1 MAVKI
6 SPSILAADFANLAYE
21 VRRVED
27 AGADLLH
34 IDVMDGH
41 FVPNLSI
48 GPMIVESI
56 RSKSRLAFDVHLM
69 VEDPDFFV
77 PSFAHAGAD
86 ILTVHAETRH
96 RLYSTI
102 AQIKRLNK
110 KVGIT
115 LNPLTPL
122 SAAQYIL
129 EDVDMILLMT
139 VDPGFG
145 GQPLIPG
152 VIPKIRETREFIKE
166 RHLDIDL
173 AVDGGINMQTAPDV
187 VKAGA
192 NVLVMGSAIFREKD
206 PSKLKGTISALKRLG
221 Q

>member
-6 SPSILAADFANLAYE
+6 SPSILAADFGRLE
-21 VRRVED
+21 DDVRRVEE

-34 IDVMDGH
+34 VDVMDGH

-56 RSKSRLAFDVHLM
+56 RGKSKLIFDVHLM
-69 VEDPDFFV
+69 VEEPDFFV
-77 PSFAHAGAD
+77 PAFAHAGAD

-96 RLYSTI
+96 RLYSTV

-122 SAAQYIL
+122 SAAQYII

-145 GQPLIPG
+145 GQPLIPN
-152 VIPKIRETREFIKE
+152 VIPKIQEARKLIEE
-166 RHLDIDL
+166 RHLKIDL
-173 AVDGGINMQTAPDV
+173 AVDGGVNMQTAPKI

-192 NVLVMGSAIFREKD
+192 NVLVMGSALFKEKD
-206 PSKLKGTISALKRLG
+206 PDKLKEAIAALKKLA
-221 Q
+221 

>member
-6 SPSILAADFANLAYE
+6 SPSILAADFGRLGDD
-21 VRRVED
+21 VKRVEE

-34 IDVMDGH
+34 VDVMDGH
-41 FVPNLSI
+41 FVPNLSV

-56 RSKSRLAFDVHLM
+56 RTKSKLIFDVHLM
-69 VEDPDFFV
+69 VEEPDFFV
-77 PSFAHAGAD
+77 PAFSHAGAD
-86 ILTVHAETRH
+86 ILTIHAETRH
-96 RLYSTI
+96 RLYSTV
-102 AQIKRLNK
+102 AQIRRLNK

-122 SAAQYIL
+122 SAVQYIVD
-129 EDVDMILLMT
+129 DVDMLLLMT

-145 GQPLIPG
+145 GQNLIPS
-152 VIPKIRETREFIKE
+152 VIPKIQEARRLIEE

-173 AVDGGINMQTAPDV
+173 AVDGGVNWQTAPKV

-192 NVLVMGSAIFREKD
+192 NVLVMGSALFKEKD
-206 PSKLKGTISALKRLG
+206 PDKLKETIAALKKLA
-221 Q
+221 

>member
-1 MAVKI
+1 MVVKI
-6 SPSILAADFANLAYE
+6 SPSILAADFGRLE
-21 VRRVED
+21 DDVRRVEE

-34 IDVMDGH
+34 VDVMDGH

-48 GPMIVESI
+48 GPMVVESI
-56 RSKSRLAFDVHLM
+56 RGKSKLIFDVHLM
-69 VEDPDFFV
+69 VEEPDFFT
-77 PSFAHAGAD
+77 SAFAHAGAD

-96 RLYSTI
+96 RLYSTV

-122 SAAQYIL
+122 SAAQYII

-145 GQPLIPG
+145 GQPLIPN
-152 VIPKIRETREFIKE
+152 VIPKIQEARKLIEE
-166 RHLDIDL
+166 RHLKIDL
-173 AVDGGINMQTAPDV
+173 AVDGGVNMQTAPDV

-192 NVLVMGSAIFREKD
+192 NVLVMGSALFKEKD
-206 PSKLKGTISALKRLG
+206 PDKLKETIAALKRLA
-221 Q
+221 